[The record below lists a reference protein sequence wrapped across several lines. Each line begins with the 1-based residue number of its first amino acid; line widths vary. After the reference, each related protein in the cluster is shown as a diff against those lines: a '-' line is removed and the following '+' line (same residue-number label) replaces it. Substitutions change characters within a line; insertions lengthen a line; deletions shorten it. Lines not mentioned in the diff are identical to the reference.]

1 MKKLRRIGNFYTRII
16 MNNVGIFIFV
26 GLLSVLFHERGWFP
40 NENMYAL
47 SQFVYRWILPTL
59 MAFEGGRLICGKEG
73 SVSGGILAVLAVGG
87 MLMKDTDAGIF
98 AAMIAG
104 PAAGSPVETCG

>member
-16 MNNVGIFIFV
+16 MNNVGIFIIV
-26 GLLSVLFHERGWFP
+26 GHLSVLYHEQGWFP

-59 MAFEGGRLICGKEG
+59 MAFEGGRLICG
-73 SVSGGILAVLAVGG
+73 
-87 MLMKDTDAGIF
+87 
-98 AAMIAG
+98 
-104 PAAGSPVETCG
+104 